1 VKLRTKILLFLFL
14 FALVPLMAAVVI
26 NLPLVLDRL
35 ELFYQQAYLQNLRAD
50 FRDLDQHLSSRDEM
64 VRLLSKLPEPG
75 TVLGMGEDLT
85 EETIDLARARYT
97 EWLNQVLGDQL
108 DVVQILFLDDQGHE
122 RFWLERDPKD
132 FHWLPTTRRPRPP
145 PVQQVD
151 ATLRLER
158 PAVLVSPI
166 IVDAEL
172 GAEDP
177 RHYMTL
183 KLGSPVGLVPG
194 GQPLGAVFV
203 TLDVAGLAHRYRNTL
218 WVNSDGSY
226 LQPVGLPQRPS
237 TAFDDFPGLREQFAG
252 NDLVLWK
259 GPKGRQVMWVP
270 LLRTVTGDPL
280 WVGRPVD
287 PSPLA
292 AFQQALSLRVLSII
306 LALTVVIWLLARR
319 IALRTE
325 RFGHE
330 LTDGLRRVLEQDEP
344 VRFRWRGAQELREL
358 GDTLTRLAEQHV
370 RNNRNLRAHA
380 RELEDSNRYKSQ
392 FLANVS
398 HELRTP
404 LNSILLLSKLIAEE
418 SDGCDPE
425 RARQARVINTA
436 GRDLL
441 SLIDNILDLSRIEA
455 GRATF
460 NLEQIDLPALLG
472 ELVEL
477 LRPQFDAKQLYLQ
490 LEVAPDA
497 IRRID
502 SDPDKIR
509 QILKNFLANAVK
521 FTARGGATLRL
532 ARNGGDDAGRWPVAI
547 AVRDTGIG
555 IPRDKQSVIFE
566 AFKQADGSTSRKYG
580 GSGLGLTISRQ
591 LAGLIGGSI
600 LLESAEGEGA
610 TFTLLLPEHFDRSQV
625 REDQI
630 AVEPEAAEPPGET
643 AHPPAAVTRQVTAPA
658 ADFGG
663 RRALVLEDDV
673 DRLLALTPML
683 EYWGLQVDAAADAAE
698 AAELLREDSDYA
710 LVLLGAGS
718 PVQDPYATI
727 EAVRAAVTPRAVPIL
742 VMAGESGAEAG
753 RFGLTAADIVTQPL
767 DPEVLRDA
775 IARHLGDAAEAGEAG
790 RA

>member
-1 VKLRTKILLFLFL
+1 MKLRTQILLFLFL
-14 FALVPLMAAVVI
+14 FALVPLMAAVLI

-75 TVLGMGEDLT
+75 SVLGMGADFD
-85 EETIDLARARYT
+85 EEAIDLSRARYT
-97 EWLNQVLGDQL
+97 EWVNQVLGDQF
-108 DVVQILFLDDQGHE
+108 DVVQILFLDDKGRE

-132 FHWLPTTRRPRPP
+132 FHWRPTTRRPRPP
-145 PVQQVD
+145 PERQVEAALGLD
-151 ATLRLER
+151 R

-172 GAEDP
+172 GAQDP

-183 KLGSPVGLVPG
+183 KLASPVGQDAG
-194 GQPLGAVFV
+194 GRPLGAVVV

-226 LQPVGLPQRPS
+226 LQPVGLPRRPT
-237 TAFDDFPGLREQFAG
+237 TAFDDFPGLREEFAA

-259 GPKGRQVMWVP
+259 GSKGRQVMWVP
-270 LLRTVTGDPL
+270 LLRTVSGDPL

-319 IALRTE
+319 FALRAE
-325 RFGHE
+325 RFGRE
-330 LTDGLRRVLEQDEP
+330 LTDGLRCVLEEDKA
-344 VRFRWRGAQELREL
+344 VRFRWRGPRELHEL
-358 GDTLTRLAEQHV
+358 GDTLSRLAEQHV

-380 RELEDSNRYKSQ
+380 RELEESNRYKSQ

-404 LNSILLLSKLIAEE
+404 LNSILLLSKLIADE
-418 SDGCDPE
+418 STGRAPE
-425 RARQARVINTA
+425 QAQQARVIHSA
-436 GRDLL
+436 GKDLL

-460 NLEQIDLPALLG
+460 NLEQIDVPQLLAD
-472 ELVEL
+472 LIEL
-477 LRPQFDAKQLYLQ
+477 LRPQFDAKRLYLR
-490 LEVAPDA
+490 LEIEPGVVQ
-497 IRRID
+497 RID

-509 QILKNFLANAVK
+509 QILKNFLSNAVK
-521 FTARGGATLRL
+521 FTARGGVVLRL
-532 ARNGGDDAGRWPVAI
+532 ARSTGADADRRPVAI
-547 AVRDTGIG
+547 AVQDTGIG
-555 IPRDKQSVIFE
+555 IPRDKQAVIFE
-566 AFKQADGSTSRKYG
+566 AFKQADGTTSRKYG

-591 LAGLIGGSI
+591 LAGLIGGAITLDST
-600 LLESAEGEGA
+600 EGQGA
-610 TFTLLLPEHFDRSQV
+610 TFTLLLPPHFDRSV
-625 REDQI
+625 VPEDQI
-630 AVEPEAAEPPGET
+630 TPAAAISLQPAEPAPAT
-643 AHPPAAVTRQVTAPA
+643 APAAHPAAVPS

-663 RRALVLEDDV
+663 RRVLVIEGDV
-673 DRLLALTPML
+673 DHLLVITPLL
-683 EYWGLQVDAAADAAE
+683 ERWGLHVDAAADVAE
-698 AAELLREDSDYA
+698 AGELLRDEDDYA
-710 LVLLGAGS
+710 LALLDAGM
-718 PVQDPYATI
+718 PGQEAYARI
-727 EAVRAAVTPRAVPIL
+727 EAVRGLSVQRLPIL
-742 VMAGESGAEAG
+742 AMAAAPYPDPGQL
-753 RFGLTAADIVTQPL
+753 GLAAADVLVKPL
-767 DPEVLRDA
+767 DPGALRDA
-775 IARHLGDAAEAGEAG
+775 IARHLGDGPAEDAG